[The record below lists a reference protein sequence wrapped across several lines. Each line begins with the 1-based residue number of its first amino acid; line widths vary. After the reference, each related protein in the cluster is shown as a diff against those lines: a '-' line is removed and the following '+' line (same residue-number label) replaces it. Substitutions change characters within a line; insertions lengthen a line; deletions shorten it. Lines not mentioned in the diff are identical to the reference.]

1 MRFVSAGREIRRFLW
16 KGSLGRVWVLGLV
29 LAVAACRASSAPAT
43 TTPANPAAVS
53 PTTPGA
59 TSTGLVRVVAAENFY
74 GDLATQIGGDRV
86 HVVAI
91 LSDPNADPH
100 EYESN
105 AADAKAIAN
114 AQIVIKNGLGYD
126 AFIDHLMSASPRPNR
141 VVLDAGE
148 ITGHRQGDNPHV
160 WYDPKT
166 MPEVARRLADALAQI
181 DPAHRDYFAAR
192 LQAFDSKEKA
202 VDDKISAMRSKYQG
216 TRVLMTEPVF
226 DYMATALGLAIVDQQ
241 GAFQRAVEEGND
253 PAAAAVAQFRNEL
266 ASHVVRVLIYNDQ
279 TVTPI
284 TTQMQ
289 DVAKQNG
296 VPVVPVS
303 ETEPAGKT
311 YQEWMLSELSTLQ
324 QALGR

>member
-1 MRFVSAGREIRRFLW
+1 MRFGSVDHAMRRHFVI
-16 KGSLGRVWVLGLV
+16 GSLDLVCLLV
-29 LAVAACRASSAPAT
+29 LILGGAACRPSSGPAT
-43 TTPANPAAVS
+43 AA
-53 PTTPGA
+53 PGA
-59 TSTGLVRVVAAENFY
+59 HSNDLVRVVAAENFY

-86 HVVAI
+86 HVVSI

-100 EYESN
+100 EYETN
-105 AADAKAIAN
+105 ADDAKAVAN

-126 AFIDHLMSASPRPNR
+126 AFIDRLMSASPRPNR
-141 VVLDAGE
+141 VVLDAGA
-148 ITGHRQGDNPHV
+148 ITGHHQGDNPHV

-181 DPAHRDYFAAR
+181 DPKDKDYFAAR
-192 LQAFDSKEKA
+192 LQSFDSAEKA
-202 VDDKISAMRSKYQG
+202 VDDEVGIIRSKYQG

-226 DYMATALGLAIVDQQ
+226 DYMAAALDLAVVDQQ

-266 ASHVVRVLIYNDQ
+266 ASHAIRVLIYNDQ

-296 VPVVPVS
+296 VPVVAVS
-303 ETEPAGKT
+303 ETEPRGKT
-311 YQEWMLSELSTLQ
+311 YQQWMLSQLSTLQ